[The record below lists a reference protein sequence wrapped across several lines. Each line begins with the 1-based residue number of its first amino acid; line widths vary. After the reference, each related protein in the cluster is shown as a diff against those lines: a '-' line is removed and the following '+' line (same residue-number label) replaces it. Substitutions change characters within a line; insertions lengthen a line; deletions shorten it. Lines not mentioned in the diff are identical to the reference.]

1 VQLFQLVRVSP
12 NFNFFYVLSILPC
25 KHMNLFLQV
34 SEGTL
39 EDSTLVWTLG
49 EEDVPD
55 DYEDVRVEVLNK
67 IFSAST
73 QFDEPRATNEVMDAE
88 EAVRIVGEIDK

>member
-1 VQLFQLVRVSP
+1 
-12 NFNFFYVLSILPC
+12 
-25 KHMNLFLQV
+25 V

-39 EDSTLVWTLG
+39 EDSTLIWTLG
-49 EEDVPD
+49 EEDVAD

-67 IFSAST
+67 IFSAAT

-88 EAVRIVGEIDK
+88 EALSIIGELVKLDSLRMTTTFTLL